1 MGGRAG
7 AGGRRA
13 AGAGAWA
20 GLGVDLGRML
30 ALPPALRAALGR
42 CAPRLPSA
50 AGCEPRALSSPA
62 AEPIATEPARARA
75 VEADSIL
82 HKAMHHDIPRARA
95 VRKRF
100 KTSVKKLNLV
110 CKLVRR
116 ARVDAA
122 LMQLSLN
129 PKRVAT
135 TVRKA
140 IYDAKFNAA
149 NNHGMDPDRL
159 IVDEILVGRST
170 YLKRVEYKGRGRTG
184 VRKKPFCYM
193 AVYVREIQDSDQ
205 FVHFHLKRRK
215 PRWKCGPIK

>member
-50 AGCEPRALSSPA
+50 GGEPRALSSPA

-75 VEADSIL
+75 VEVDSIL
-82 HKAMHHDIPRARA
+82 HKAMHHDFPRARA

-122 LMQLSLN
+122 LMQRTRLGGGETCVSDARANFEPHLQHN
-129 PKRVAT
+129 NNNKR
-135 TVRKA
+135 
-140 IYDAKFNAA
+140 
-149 NNHGMDPDRL
+149 P
-159 IVDEILVGRST
+159 
-170 YLKRVEYKGRGRTG
+170 
-184 VRKKPFCYM
+184 
-193 AVYVREIQDSDQ
+193 REA
-205 FVHFHLKRRK
+205 
-215 PRWKCGPIK
+215 